1 MHVILLLLSFSGN
14 GKRGGRGKATQGG
27 FGIHINSG
35 VKLDL
40 VSIKTNLFIKK
51 EPVVA
56 GRLETIRS

>member
-14 GKRGGRGKATQGG
+14 GKRKGGRGKATRGG
-27 FGIHINSG
+27 FGIHINS
-35 VKLDL
+35 VDL